1 MLDTSLRF
9 SINSLFSDGLY
20 YFNHFFQGCNKNL
33 NNTVLM
39 KIKLM
44 I

>member
-20 YFNHFFQGCNKNL
+20 YLDHFFQGCNKNL
-33 NNTVLM
+33 KSTVFM